1 MVVLDRH
8 QSALDDRGA
17 CGSGQDYLDD
27 TPTGLV
33 GAASKMALR
42 NVCGPV
48 LMEGGM
54 NHQLSRETRFI
65 IMD

>member
-1 MVVLDRH
+1 MVVLDRY

-42 NVCGPV
+42 MVVVGWW
-48 LMEGGM
+48 L
-54 NHQLSRETRFI
+54 
-65 IMD
+65 